1 MIKIQKRFILS
12 ALISGISFIIFYI
25 FLDFYLIISLL
36 LSMLIYIGGI
46 FLFKGKDMRSYDS
59 EAISR
64 YYFEISKLNDYK
76 EKIKDKTIKEKL
88 AKIVNVSQK
97 ITKHLESRPGNAT
110 KIYNFLDKTYIGNIN
125 IKKDLHDIFT
135 VFAIK
140 E

>member
-36 LSMLIYIGGI
+36 LSILIYIGGI
-46 FLFKGKDMRSYDS
+46 FLFKGKDIRSYDS

-76 EKIKDKTIKEKL
+76 EKIKDGELTCTDL
-88 AKIVNVSQK
+88 
-97 ITKHLESRPGNAT
+97 
-110 KIYNFLDKTYIGNIN
+110 IYYS
-125 IKKDLHDIFT
+125 KDL
-135 VFAIK
+135 K
-140 E
+140 KK

>member
-76 EKIKDKTIKEKL
+76 GVIIFYILL
-88 AKIVNVSQK
+88 ALILMGMGMRNKQIDAHSSNQFSQ
-97 ITKHLESRPGNAT
+97 N
-110 KIYNFLDKTYIGNIN
+110 YQIN
-125 IKKDLHDIFT
+125 Y
-135 VFAIK
+135 
-140 E
+140 